1 MDFQQLIDA
10 ITPDIYDN
18 LKRAVETGKWPDGS
32 RLTKEQ
38 REHSMQAIIAYDAR
52 HKSEEERVGYVPPK
66 HKQQAEPCATKHSN
80 QGSDPQPLKW
90 QE

>member
-52 HKSEEERVGYVPPK
+52 HKSEEERVGYVAPK
-66 HKQQAEPCATKHSN
+66 QKAEPCATK
-80 QGSDPQPLKW
+80 QKKGSDPQPLKW